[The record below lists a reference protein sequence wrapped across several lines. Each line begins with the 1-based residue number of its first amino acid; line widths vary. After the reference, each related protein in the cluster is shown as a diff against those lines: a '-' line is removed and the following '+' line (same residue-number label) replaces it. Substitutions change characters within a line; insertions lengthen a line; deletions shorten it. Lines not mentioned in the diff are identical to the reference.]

1 MFSAAD
7 DVRYALRKIRREPGF
22 FIFASLIIGLGVG
35 ANTAVY
41 SVVSPLLLRPLPFA
55 EPERLVW
62 VASGT
67 DGGMSAVTSRTS
79 NLRDYREQNR
89 SFEGLTGFF
98 AFFDYGSYTLVGDGP
113 PERLVGVG
121 IAQNFLDV
129 LGVRPLLGRG
139 FVDEESVWNGRP
151 AAILTHGFWT
161 QRFNGDPEIVGRSLT
176 LNGTPTEVVGV
187 LPASFDFAST
197 FAPASRVDFLVPF
210 PISDETDAWGN
221 TLSMIGRLKP
231 GATVQSAQSDLD
243 AINTRLQEAEP
254 SRWGLSAHVT
264 GLRDHIAGDFRT
276 ALLLLVAA
284 AGMVLL
290 VACANLS
297 NLLLA
302 RGRKRTQ
309 EMAVRSALGADRRRL
324 LRQLTIESLILAL
337 CGGLAGVLIAFVV
350 IRFVAGSSAISIPL
364 LGAVSL
370 DVGALVFTL
379 FVTLGAGLMVGIA
392 PALQLSSGG
401 ESAAINDSSRRSTE
415 GKRSAA
421 VREVL
426 VVAEVALACVL
437 LVGGGLLLRSF
448 ARVLD
453 VELGFQPQ
461 GAVAWRVDTDR
472 DFENREAAVAF
483 YDRLIASVEAVPGV
497 QSAGLT
503 DTPPL
508 GRNRGWGIR
517 AKGVFY
523 EDGEA
528 PGAFPRM
535 VDSRY
540 LRVMG
545 IQLVAGRH
553 FTEHDDAT
561 SERVVIINETA
572 AKTLFPG
579 QDALGRMV
587 LISGPDVDWQVIG
600 VVGDVRHQ
608 ALEKDAGLEMYLPIA
623 QTPDYQALTMVVRS
637 QLPAQS
643 LVPGIRAALRGLD
656 ASMPT
661 GDHHTLESVV
671 DRAVSPR
678 RFILVVLGT
687 FAGTA
692 LLLAALGIYAV
703 LSYSVSQR
711 IPEIGIRM
719 ALGESA
725 GRVQRRVV
733 GRTLLL
739 AGAGVAIGAA
749 LSFAVSRF
757 IQSLLYGVE
766 PTDVPTFA
774 GMAAVLLLVSVMAA
788 YIPARRASRT
798 DPLVALRSA

>member
-1 MFSAAD
+1 MSGAAD
-7 DVRYALRKIRREPGF
+7 DARYALRKIRREPGF
-22 FIFASLIIGLGVG
+22 FVFAALIIGLGVG

-41 SVVSPLLLRPLPFA
+41 SVMSPLMLRPLPFA

-62 VASGT
+62 VALRSE
-67 DGGMSAVTSRTS
+67 GGMSAVTSRTS
-79 NLRDYREQNR
+79 NLRDYRKLNR
-89 SFEGLTGFF
+89 TFEALTGYF
-98 AFFDYGSYTLVGDGP
+98 AFFEYGSYNLVGDGQ

-139 FVDEESVWNGRP
+139 FVEEESVWNGRP
-151 AAILTHGFWT
+151 AAILTHAFWT
-161 QRFNGDPEIVGRSLT
+161 RRFNADPAMVGKSIT
-176 LNGTPTEVVGV
+176 LNGKPTVIVGV
-187 LPASFDFAST
+187 LPRSFDFAST
-197 FAPASRVDFLVPF
+197 FAPASRVDFLLPF
-210 PISDETDAWGN
+210 PISDETDQWGN
-221 TLSMIGRLKP
+221 TLAMIGRLKP
-231 GATVQSAQSDLD
+231 GVSIQTAQADFDAMTV
-243 AINTRLQEAEP
+243 RLKEADP
-254 SRWGLSAHVT
+254 ARWGLGAVVS

-276 ALLLLVAA
+276 AMFLLVAA
-284 AGMVLL
+284 AGAVML

-302 RGRKRTQ
+302 RGRKRGK

-324 LRQLTIESLILAL
+324 LRQLTVESLILAL
-337 CGGLAGVLIAFVV
+337 CGGLVGVLLAFAVT
-350 IRFVAGSSAISIPL
+350 RLVASSSAIRIPL

-370 DVGALVFTL
+370 DVGALLFTL
-379 FVTLGAGLMVGIA
+379 LVTLVAGLLVGIA
-392 PALQLSSGG
+392 PVLQLSSGK
-401 ESAAINDSSRRSTE
+401 EATAINDASRGSTE

-448 ARVLD
+448 ASVLD
-453 VELGFQPQ
+453 VKLGFQPH
-461 GAVAWRVDTDR
+461 GTVAWRVDTER
-472 DFENREAAVAF
+472 NFENREAAVAF
-483 YDRLIASVEAVPGV
+483 YDRLIARIQAVPGV
-497 QSAGLT
+497 EGAGLT

-517 AKGVFY
+517 AKGVVY
-523 EDGEA
+523 EEGQA

-535 VDSRY
+535 VDHRY
-540 LRVMG
+540 LQVMQ
-545 IQLVAGRH
+545 IPLVAGRH
-553 FTEHDDAT
+553 FTEHDDT
-561 SERVVIINETA
+561 KSGKVVIINETA
-572 AKTLFPG
+572 AKRLFPG
-579 QDALGRMV
+579 QDPIGKTV

-600 VVGDVRHQ
+600 VVSDVRHQ
-608 ALEKDAGLEMYLPIA
+608 SLEQDSGLEMYLPLA
-623 QTPDYQALTMVVRS
+623 QTPDFAGLSMMVRS
-637 QLPAQS
+637 RLPIAS
-643 LVPGIRAALRGLD
+643 LVGGIRAALQD
-656 ASMPT
+656 VDPAMPT
-661 GDHHTLESVV
+661 GDYQTLDSVV

-725 GRVQRRVV
+725 ARVQRRVV

-739 AGAGVAIGAA
+739 AGTGIAIGAA
-749 LSFAVSRF
+749 LSFVLSRLM
-757 IQSLLYGVE
+757 QSLLYGVE

-774 GMAAVLLLVSVMAA
+774 GMAAILLLVSVLAA
-788 YIPARRASRT
+788 WLPARRASST
-798 DPLVALRSA
+798 DPLMALRST